1 MDKLQ
6 FNRIPFS
13 EGANKIGPKN
23 ASVQYF
29 SGDENEKIDSLIRET
44 IQNPLD
50 HIKDKSKPLRM
61 EFEELLIQVD
71 EIPFEKE
78 IKKTIDALIKE
89 LEKYNSGGKGQVS
102 KYLKYYREAKTR
114 LSNKHILCVRI
125 SDFNT
130 VGLKGSREEQKST
143 AGRLLGG
150 TGFFDDASTG
160 GGSGGLGKFAPFR
173 FSAVNFCFYSSL
185 NDDDEYVYY
194 GWGNNFYHEINGKKF
209 MGETNIGTKTDV
221 YKRQEPYQ
229 SGFLSN
235 RKEYGTDVFIIGQP
249 VRFMN
254 EWIDTMTLSVIRNF
268 FGAIKDEK
276 LEVTI
281 KNIGGKVNKI
291 DSKSIN
297 NYLDLFDSNQ
307 RRRVSKG
314 IPEDNTILECIDAYE
329 NGTVFNSLKTEVKTP
344 ILGECEVRI
353 LQNDDF
359 SKQFLFMR
367 GPRMLIYTEKK
378 HLGDLPYSGVFCCK
392 SEKGNGKLRNIEDSH
407 HKAWPFEK
415 KGEERKIKKEIDE
428 FIKYCVNEVAA
439 HESEDNFGLS
449 GTAFFS
455 LGSNS
460 KKKKKGTK
468 TDDTTEEE
476 TSIIY
481 PKETFKNKL
490 PTNFKYGGVVIVDKK
505 GKRKKKEPK
514 KPPYVKREE
523 QKPSSTPG
531 SKEREYRIS
540 EFKAQIFKNDSS
552 NNEYHLFVE
561 SDRNITIRNIF
572 FSIPGA
578 DGISFIDSIKDQ
590 SGNTIM
596 RDKRYKDADNA
607 FENMELHEGSNK
619 FKVMTKFNNKV
630 EILIK

>member
-1 MDKLQ
+1 MGKLQ
-6 FNRIPFS
+6 FNRILFP

-23 ASVQYF
+23 ANVQYF
-29 SGDENEKIDSLIRET
+29 SGDEKEKIDTLIRET

-50 HIKDKSKPLRM
+50 HLKDKSKPLIM
-61 EFEELLIQVD
+61 EFEEFLVPVD
-71 EIPFEKE
+71 EIPHVEE

-89 LEKYNSGGKGQVS
+89 LEKQKSGGKGQVS
-102 KYLKYYREAKTR
+102 KYLDYYKEAKTR
-114 LSNKHILCVRI
+114 LSNKHVLCIRI

-130 VGLKGSREEQKST
+130 VGLKGSRSDLKSNI
-143 AGRLLGG
+143 GRFLGG
-150 TGFFDDASTG
+150 LGYFDDAGTG
-160 GGSGGLGKFAPFR
+160 GGSGGLGKFASFR

-185 NDDDEYVYY
+185 NEDGEYVYY
-194 GWGNNFYHEINGKKF
+194 GWGNNFYHEINGKEY
-209 MGETNIGTKTDV
+209 MGETNIGYENDV
-221 YKRQEPYQ
+221 YKREEPYPD
-229 SGFLSN
+229 GFLSN
-235 RKEYGTDVFIIGQP
+235 RKEYGTDVFVIGQP
-249 VRFMN
+249 VRFIN
-254 EWIDTMTLSVIRNF
+254 EWIDTMTVSVIRNF
-268 FGAIKDEK
+268 FGAIIDEK
-276 LEVTI
+276 LVVKI
-281 KNIGGKVNKI
+281 KNISGKVNTI

-297 NYLDLFDSNQ
+297 EYLDFFDSNQ

-329 NGTVFNSLKTEVKTP
+329 NGTVFNSLKTKVKTP

-353 LQNDDF
+353 LQNEDF
-359 SKQFLFMR
+359 SKQFLFIR
-367 GPRMLIYTEKK
+367 GPRMLIYTAKMQS
-378 HLGDLPYSGVFCCK
+378 GDLPYSGVFCCK

-407 HKAWPFEK
+407 HKNWPFEK
-415 KGEERKIKKEIDE
+415 KGEERKIKKEIDD
-428 FIKYCVNEVAA
+428 FIKYCINEVAA

-449 GTAFFS
+449 GTAIFS

-460 KKKKKGTK
+460 KKKNKGTK
-468 TDDTTEEE
+468 TEETTDEE

-514 KPPYVKREE
+514 KPPYKKRVEP
-523 QKPSSTPG
+523 KPGPTPG
-531 SKEREYRIS
+531 PKAREYRVS
-540 EFKAQIFKNDSS
+540 DFKAQIFKNDSS
-552 NNEYHLFVE
+552 QNEYHLFVE
-561 SDRNITIRNIF
+561 SDRNITIRNII

-596 RDKRYKDADNA
+596 RDNRYKDADNA
-607 FENMELHEGSNK
+607 FKNMELQEGSNK